1 MLNIQHD
8 AHDAMK
14 IPTFRRSNAVFLPFY
29 ATCRFVLHSG
39 TPEIEQCLAFLW
51 RVCMHTQKPYFT
63 RTPRFN
69 TQTQQPPPPQNP
81 NSRFRVFV
89 TEHYVLH
96 CAPAHVTDI
105 VLGLSRLH
113 CVVLMCLGSTYRNA
127 QAPALHYYLTLQQ
140 TASEIFLCI
149 AVDDERERTT
159 LACLQ
164 NHCFR
169 AKTQYTSARS
179 LT

>member
-14 IPTFRRSNAVFLPFY
+14 IPTFRRSNAVFPPFY

-39 TPEIEQCLAFLW
+39 TPEIVAWLAFFLA
-51 RVCMHTQKPYFT
+51 RMYADTETILHK
-63 RTPRFN
+63 N
-69 TQTQQPPPPQNP
+69 TTLQHPNTAAPHPPNP

-89 TEHYVLH
+89 TEHFVLH

-105 VLGLSRLH
+105 VLELSRLH
-113 CVVLMCLGSTYRNA
+113 CVVLMCMGSTYRNA
-127 QAPALHYYLTLQQ
+127 QVPALHYYLTLQQ
-140 TASEIFLCI
+140 TVSEIFLCI